1 MIAAGVEGEDE
12 EVEYQASWQEAEA
25 EQGQAGLEP
34 GGRLKSVDL
43 TSGGCGESAGLLC
56 KGRAYPSHRQM

>member
-1 MIAAGVEGEDE
+1 MIAARVEGEDE
-12 EVEYQASWQEAEA
+12 EVECHVSRQEAEA

-56 KGRAYPSHRQM
+56 KGKTYPSHRQM